1 MVDSNMAFAKF
12 NQRFVYNVMC
22 RVKNNQP
29 KGGEVFHKVRPWGLN
44 PDWPLLVF
52 CFGFLA
58 ARK

>member
-29 KGGEVFHKVRPWGLN
+29 KGGEV
-44 PDWPLLVF
+44 
-52 CFGFLA
+52 C
-58 ARK
+58 